1 MIFFFTLGDA
11 TMSFAAP
18 VLMQHML
25 GATTMGIILSTSSMV
40 GTITDF
46 SFARLFG
53 EKKPRFFL
61 RIMLS
66 LALLFPIGFLFFH
79 SIPSFLFG
87 MFVWGIY
94 FEALVFSTYH
104 TIHETVQPKD
114 HIWAWGILST
124 MRNVAWVVGP
134 LIATYLDS
142 LNPKYPYFFAIFG
155 FSVAIF
161 LFLFTRGK
169 KSKLPAKTVASRKKK
184 SSAHGF
190 IQEFKIWMVCAK
202 AFWPL
207 MFMQFMFEIIDSTF
221 FSIGPTY
228 AEELQSKSHLGGL
241 FLTMYTLPSLI
252 FGVLTGVLA
261 RPFGKKRAAFIS
273 GIVAGAGLIAMS
285 RVHSV
290 ELILITTFFASVG
303 MAVIYPEVA
312 AVFEDFVCRGNKIG
326 NDIVGLTAIMASCSY
341 VIGPILNG
349 YLYDH
354 IGAQAVFGL
363 WGTIILIFSIFALF
377 TVKRKIHVP
386 QTEVTH
392 LLHAK
397 RR

>member
-18 VLMQHML
+18 VLMQHQL
-25 GATTMGIILSTSSMV
+25 GATTMGLILASSSV
-40 GTITDF
+40 IGTITDF
-46 SFARLFG
+46 TFARLFG

-66 LALLFPIGFLFFH
+66 IALLFPISFLFFH
-79 SIPSFLFG
+79 SIPTFLFG

-124 MRNVAWVVGP
+124 MRNVAWVIGP
-134 LIATYLDS
+134 LIATYLD
-142 LNPKYPYFFAIFG
+142 NVDPRYPYFFAIFG
-155 FSVAIF
+155 FTTAIF
-161 LFLFTRGK
+161 LFIFHRSK
-169 KSKLPAKTVASRKKK
+169 KTKLPVKTVSARKKYK
-184 SSAHGF
+184 GHGF
-190 IQEFKIWMVCAK
+190 FQEFKIWMICAK

-207 MFMQFMFEIIDSTF
+207 MFMQFMYEIIDSTF

-228 AEELQSKSHLGGL
+228 AEQLQTQSHLGGL

-252 FGVLTGVLA
+252 LGVLTGVFA
-261 RPFGKKRAAFIS
+261 QPFGKKRAAFIS
-273 GIVAGAGLIAMS
+273 GIVAGIGLIAMS
-285 RVHSV
+285 RVHSI
-290 ELILITTFFASVG
+290 ELILVTTFFASMG

-312 AVFEDFVCRGNKIG
+312 AVFEDFVSRGKRIG
-326 NDIVGLTAIMASCSY
+326 NDIIGLTAIMASISY
-341 VIGPILNG
+341 VIGPVLNG

-363 WGTIILIFSIFALF
+363 WGTIILVFSIFALF
-377 TVKRKIHVP
+377 IVKRKIHVP

-392 LLHAK
+392 LLNAK